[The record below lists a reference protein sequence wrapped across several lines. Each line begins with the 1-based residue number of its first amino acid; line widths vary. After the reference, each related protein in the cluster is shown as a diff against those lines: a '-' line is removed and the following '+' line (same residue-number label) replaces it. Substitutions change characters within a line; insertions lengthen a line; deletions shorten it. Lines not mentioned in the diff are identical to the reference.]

1 MQTGRPAV
9 PTERKRALGTLRND
23 RMPQGESYELSQSA
37 NAPEPPEGLEGK
49 GLEFWCLVFE
59 QARWISH
66 STDTKLVEIA
76 SEEIQEREQ
85 LRALVLQDPL
95 NSKLRASLRALDKSL
110 ITNLALMGFTPAD
123 RSRLGFAEVK
133 TEGKLQ
139 ELLRRKEEKEQR
151 QRANKVV

>member
-1 MQTGRPAV
+1 M
-9 PTERKRALGTLRND
+9 
-23 RMPQGESYELSQSA
+23 
-37 NAPEPPEGLEGK
+37 
-49 GLEFWCLVFE
+49 
-59 QARWISH
+59 
-66 STDTKLVEIA
+66 EIA

-85 LRALVLQDPL
+85 LRTLVLADPH

-110 ITNLALMGFTPAD
+110 ITNVALMGFTPAD

-151 QRANKVV
+151 QQANKPV